1 MLSARTA
8 FPACG
13 TIFKTCC
20 RSAKTQNQMNTT
32 PRVSYSWLKA
42 QSDDEVT
49 GTIMD
54 IVTAMTDNSFF
65 PTPAPPLVDVQ
76 SLLVGFQTAQA
87 VAANGG
93 KVETAA
99 KSTAR
104 DILVESTHSLGDYID
119 RAAGG
124 NLEKLLSSSYPLQK
138 DRAPVDIQPAPAN
151 LRLKH
156 GKVSGSIAAYCDPN
170 THRVLYEWQTA
181 AGASP
186 TEWQIEP
193 STNSARSVFSGH
205 APGSWLY
212 VRVRA
217 RVPAGAGD
225 WSSVIQIMVI

>member
-1 MLSARTA
+1 
-8 FPACG
+8 
-13 TIFKTCC
+13 
-20 RSAKTQNQMNTT
+20 
-32 PRVSYSWLKA
+32 
-42 QSDDEVT
+42 
-49 GTIMD
+49 
-54 IVTAMTDNSFF
+54 
-65 PTPAPPLVDVQ
+65 VQ

-193 STNSARSVFSGH
+193 STNSARSVFPATPL
-205 APGSWLY
+205 APGSMSASAP
-212 VRVRA
+212 VSPP
-217 RVPAGAGD
+217 VPATGAASSRS
-225 WSSVIQIMVI
+225 WSSEPPLSATPPPQALRPQPPEGLFFAAAPPGAANFQPPAGNLRITLMHWPCPVAVSRNFSFLPSVSRR